1 MIKSI
6 EEVKIEGKRILVR
19 VDFNVPL
26 DENCKV
32 TDDTR
37 VRESLQT
44 IDKIIDYGSIPVLMS
59 HLGRPKG
66 EPNPKYS
73 LEPVAK
79 LLLEKYGY
87 DVLFAKDCIGAP
99 AREAVNK
106 ASVGQVVLLENLR
119 FHKEEEK
126 NDLEFAKQLAL
137 SGDAYVNDA
146 FGSAHR
152 AHASTE
158 AIAGLFDLR
167 LAGYLMIKEIEY
179 LGRTVTN
186 PLKPF
191 VAVLGGAKISGKID
205 VIKNL
210 MGKCDAILIGGG
222 MAYTFFKAKGYNIGK
237 SLLEEEK
244 IDLAKELLDDA
255 NKRNIKLILPVDT
268 VIADAFNN
276 DSNFKTVKSDSIPDD
291 WMGMDIGPET
301 QKLFSAEITKAM
313 TIVWNGPMG
322 VFEMDNFSK
331 GTYNIAQDLADA
343 TVKGAIT
350 IVGGGDSAAAINKMN
365 FQNKVTY
372 VSTGGGASLEYL
384 EGKTLPGVA
393 ALEM

>member
-6 EEVKIEGKRILVR
+6 DEVRIEGKKVLVR

-26 DENCKV
+26 DENQNI

-37 VRESLQT
+37 IKESLPT

-79 LLLEKYGY
+79 LMLEKYGY
-87 DVLFAKDCIGAP
+87 DVIFTKDCIGKP
-99 AREAVNK
+99 AQEAVNL
-106 ASVGQVVLLENLR
+106 AEAGQVVLLENLR

-126 NDLEFAKQLAL
+126 NDIEFAKQLAML
-137 SGDAYVNDA
+137 GDAYVNDA

-158 AIAGLFDLR
+158 SIAKLFDIR
-167 LAGYLMIKEIEY
+167 LAGYLMINEIEY
-179 LGRTVTN
+179 LGKSVTN
-186 PLKPF
+186 PVKPF

-210 MGKCDAILIGGG
+210 MDKCNSILIGGG
-222 MAYTFFKAKGYNIGK
+222 MAYTFFKAMGFGIGK
-237 SLLEEEK
+237 SLLEE
-244 IDLAKELLDDA
+244 DRVVLAKLLLKEA
-255 NKRNIKLILPVDT
+255 STKNVKLMLPFDI
-268 VIADAFNN
+268 VIADSFNN
-276 DSNFKTVKSDSIPDD
+276 EANCKTVNSDSIPDG
-291 WMGMDIGPET
+291 WIGMDIGPET
-301 QKLFSAEITKAM
+301 QKIFSDEISKAR
-313 TIVWNGPMG
+313 TVVWNGPMG
-322 VFEMDNFSK
+322 VFEMENFAK
-331 GTYNIAQDLADA
+331 GTYAVAQALAQA
-343 TVKGAIT
+343 TSKGATT
-350 IVGGGDSAAAINKMN
+350 IVGGGDSASAINKMN
-365 FQNKVTY
+365 FQNKVTH

-384 EGKTLPGVA
+384 EGKILPGIA